1 MLHSF
6 YTSDNILYWLASR
19 RPAAFAEIRGSD
31 AHPTIQGYARFYQRA
46 NGVFVVT
53 QVTGLPMEEN
63 PCKDSVFA
71 MHIHAGGSCTGNTE
85 DPFADAGSH
94 YNPNDCPH
102 PAHAGD
108 LPPLFGNNGYAWSAV
123 FTNRF
128 AISDIIGKTLIIHSG
143 PDDFMTQPAGNSGS
157 KIACGLIAR
166 MPMPRYNT

>member
-6 YTSDNILYWLASR
+6 YTSDQILYRLAAR
-19 RPAAFAEIRGSD
+19 RPEAYAK
-31 AHPTIQGYARFYQRA
+31 IQGSSAFPAISGYTRFYQQA
-46 NGVFVVT
+46 NGVFVIT

-63 PCKDSVFA
+63 PCMDSVFA
-71 MHIHAGGSCTGNTE
+71 MHIHEGQSCSGNDT
-85 DPFADAGSH
+85 DPFADAKSH

-128 AISDIIGKTLIIHSG
+128 AIGDIIGRTLIIHRG
-143 PDDFMTQPAGNSGS
+143 PDDFITQPAGNSGA
-157 KIACGLIAR
+157 KIACGLISR
-166 MPMPRYNT
+166 TPLPW